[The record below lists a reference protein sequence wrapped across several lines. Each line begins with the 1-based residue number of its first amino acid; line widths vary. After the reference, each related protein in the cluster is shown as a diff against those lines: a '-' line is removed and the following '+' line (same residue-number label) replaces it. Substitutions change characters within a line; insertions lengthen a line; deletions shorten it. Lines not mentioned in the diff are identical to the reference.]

1 MGSCGWKHWVI
12 LGLFWRTGLF
22 LCKNKGNESSRA
34 GEGEMVPCLL
44 PPRCTPHPSVIGPGP
59 RSCCDTAGGALG
71 AKPGRSSPRLGLG
84 AWGTAPTP
92 RSGPRG
98 GGLGVRLPLG
108 SAHPDLVGWELRL
121 PAASRGRS
129 PRGWGLEPEGR
140 RARSCRRCAGCRS
153 PLIN

>member
-12 LGLFWRTGLF
+12 LGLFWRTRLF

-59 RSCCDTAGGALG
+59 RSCWDTAGGALG

-84 AWGTAPTP
+84 ALRPPHAQAP
-92 RSGPRG
+92 GEV
-98 GGLGVRLPLG
+98 GLGSGCPWGQHTPTWWAGSCVCPQHQGEGAHGAGTWSLRGTGREAAGGVRG
-108 SAHPDLVGWELRL
+108 AAHP
-121 PAASRGRS
+121 S
-129 PRGWGLEPEGR
+129 
-140 RARSCRRCAGCRS
+140 
-153 PLIN
+153 LINI